1 MWVNVGQVKVES
13 SVNKKR
19 ANLAG
24 NWILDMSK
32 SDLGS
37 LKPDLLYDSLTLLI
51 SYQEPKI
58 TITRKLIKNK
68 HGRVQQ
74 LVYYTDERG
83 EKNPTF
89 TGKRTIES
97 KTKWDGTLLL
107 VKGIMLAPTGGDI
120 ITQET
125 TEKWEISADGTM
137 LVQVISAGH
146 FRSKFGKTVFK
157 YDGAETIKRVF
168 TKVG

>member
-1 MWVNVGQVKVES
+1 MW
-13 SVNKKR
+13 
-19 ANLAG
+19 
-24 NWILDMSK
+24 
-32 SDLGS
+32 
-37 LKPDLLYDSLTLLI
+37 I

-58 TITRKLIKNK
+58 TITSKLIKNK
-68 HGRVQQ
+68 GERVQQ
-74 LVYYTDERG
+74 LLYDTDERG

-89 TGKRTIES
+89 TGKGKIES

-107 VKGIMLAPTGGDI
+107 VNGVMFASIGGDI
-120 ITQET
+120 IAQEI
-125 TEKWEISADGTM
+125 TEKWEISADGKT
-137 LVQVISAGH
+137 LVQVITAGP